1 MLSIGARTRRLSP
14 SKDLH
19 VRAFLTIPLVI
30 YMTDKIPQVCDN
42 LSNLTE
48 SAAAKVRA
56 GLLAKEIKRQ
66 RFAKN

>member
-1 MLSIGARTRRLSP
+1 
-14 SKDLH
+14 
-19 VRAFLTIPLVI
+19 LVI
-30 YMTDKIPQVCDN
+30 YITDKIPQVCDN